1 LLDPQRAISTHTN
14 IYKLLDNN
22 FWGNIM
28 VDSKATHFYQ
38 ELHTDVF
45 IVGSGPVGATY
56 ARKIIDAGFQV
67 LMVDIG
73 AQ

>member
-1 LLDPQRAISTHTN
+1 
-14 IYKLLDNN
+14 
-22 FWGNIM
+22 M